1 MKPQSRRHGFTSR
14 RRFWR
19 SSHGGA
25 MVEFALAAA
34 VFTSMLLGIIEFGY
48 AAWVRNSIASGAKEG
63 ARFAIVRGTQ
73 SGRVTDSAG
82 VANYVKSKTVL
93 DASIVVLT
101 TWSPDKQPGSLV
113 TVRVKH
119 STARLGPFLSAR
131 TDSASSTMI
140 VVY

>member
-1 MKPQSRRHGFTSR
+1 
-14 RRFWR
+14 
-19 SSHGGA
+19 
-25 MVEFALAAA
+25 MVEFAIAAA
-34 VFTSMLLGIIEFGY
+34 VFISMLLGIIEFGY
-48 AAWVRNSIASGAKEG
+48 AQWARNSISSGAREG
-63 ARFAIVRGTQ
+63 ARFAIVRGSA

-93 DASIVVLT
+93 DASIVVIT
-101 TWSPDKQPGSLV
+101 TWSPDKSPGSLV

-119 STARLGPFLSAR
+119 ASPRIGPFLQAR

>member
-1 MKPQSRRHGFTSR
+1 
-14 RRFWR
+14 
-19 SSHGGA
+19 
-25 MVEFALAAA
+25 MVEFAIAATVFA
-34 VFTSMLLGIIEFGY
+34 VMLLSILEFGY
-48 AAWVRNSIASGAKEG
+48 AAWVRSSLASGAKEG

-93 DASIVVLT
+93 DANVVVIT

-119 STARLGPFLSAR
+119 STPRLGPFLQSR